1 MLQKG
6 ALADKLSRKRFL
18 LALNDVWNLIDDEWE
33 CLQRCF
39 VKVVHGSKI
48 IVTTWNTNM
57 VRSDNVHNL
66 WVLSNEEAL
75 SLLAI
80 HALDDE
86 NGNIQ
91 SLEMLRHFSFVSQQ
105 FGSYSKFKELEGARR
120 LLTFIA
126 IATDVD
132 DR

>member
-1 MLQKG
+1 MISLHICEEIVFICSLFSKLHVSDIKQQSEKEVCEVKLTS
-6 ALADKLSRKRFL
+6 LAGQYFYS
-18 LALNDVWNLIDDEWE
+18 
-33 CLQRCF
+33 
-39 VKVVHGSKI
+39 
-48 IVTTWNTNM
+48 
-57 VRSDNVHNL
+57 
-66 WVLSNEEAL
+66 
-75 SLLAI
+75 
-80 HALDDE
+80 LDDE

>member
-1 MLQKG
+1 MEEQLQLWMVEGFLYAHDNRMLHHYEYFEELHSWLIFHHSLGEKFSQYKIHG
-6 ALADKLSRKRFL
+6 LLHYFAKSLAGQYFYS
-18 LALNDVWNLIDDEWE
+18 
-33 CLQRCF
+33 
-39 VKVVHGSKI
+39 
-48 IVTTWNTNM
+48 
-57 VRSDNVHNL
+57 
-66 WVLSNEEAL
+66 
-75 SLLAI
+75 
-80 HALDDE
+80 LDDE